1 LEFLNKKI
9 KYVISKS
16 SLTFPLLFIFL
27 TARASDLPRFSV
39 FDKLGCK
46 VQSNY
51 IFLDDKKKS
60 AFEKKHDIEISSK
73 IIKRF
78 DINCAETYSK
88 AYLLN
93 DRVRTHYQT
102 LLIWIKDSKVAAVE
116 TIYFKEPK
124 EYKAPSKWMKT
135 IELKHIKDLYQVDA
149 LSGAT
154 LTRQS
159 TLKLVKKSLL
169 FEQL

>member
-1 LEFLNKKI
+1 M
-9 KYVISKS
+9 
-16 SLTFPLLFIFL
+16 FPLLFMLI
-27 TARASDLPRFSV
+27 TARASDLPRFSL
-39 FDKLGCK
+39 FNSLDCK
-46 VQSNY
+46 IKSNF
-51 IFLDDKKKS
+51 IFLDDKQKS
-60 AFEKKHDIEISSK
+60 LFEAKNKIELNSR

-78 DINCAETYSK
+78 DVNCSNNITK
-88 AYLLN
+88 AYLLT

-102 LLIWIKDSKVAAVE
+102 LLIWIKNSKVAGLE

-124 EYKAPSKWMKT
+124 EYKAPLKWTKT
-135 IELKHIKDLYQVDA
+135 IKDKEKSTLYQVDA